1 MAGSSPKTRVVVLMA
16 VALAAVLV
24 PANPGQTQRSGP
36 FSSMAGSWTGG
47 GSLAVGNNAKESLR
61 CRAQYQVGSAGATV
75 GVRLR
80 CASDSYKFEL
90 QSNVRYQN
98 GEVLGDWSETT
109 RGAAG
114 RLTGS
119 IKGDR
124 LDVRVEGQ
132 TFSALLAL
140 TTRGDRQSIMI
151 TAPIG
156 KDMSEARITLSR
168 QG

>member
-1 MAGSSPKTRVVVLMA
+1 MAASPLKARMAVLMA
-16 VALAAVLV
+16 VGFAALFV

-36 FSSMAGSWTGG
+36 FSSLAGSWAGG
-47 GSLAVGNNAKESLR
+47 GSLTVGTGAKESLR

-90 QSNVRYQN
+90 QSSVRYQN

-140 TTRGDRQSIMI
+140 TTRGDRQSISI
-151 TAPIG
+151 TAPVG
-156 KDMSEARITLSR
+156 REMSEARITLNR